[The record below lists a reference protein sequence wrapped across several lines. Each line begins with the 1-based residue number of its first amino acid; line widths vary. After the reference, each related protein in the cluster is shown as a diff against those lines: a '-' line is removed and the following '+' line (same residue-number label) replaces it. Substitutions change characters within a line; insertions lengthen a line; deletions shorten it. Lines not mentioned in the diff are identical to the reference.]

1 MKNLFEISDTDNNQQ
16 QNKKEYK
23 DQLPAPSFNE
33 THINTLCSSQEL
45 APAITTDFTSL
56 NTTTETSSTATNYIP
71 TRIATNNRD
80 DTSNFT

>member
-16 QNKKEYK
+16 QNQKEYK

-56 NTTTETSSTATNYIP
+56 NTTTETSPTATNYIP

>member
-56 NTTTETSSTATNYIP
+56 NITTETSPTAPNYIP